1 MAAAAESEFPF
12 GSKLS
17 PQSETAPHRATAPTQ
32 GDTEPQHGSAPE
44 AEFELVRSL
53 RNCLEDLQAAAN
65 LGADSVLVLGA
76 SSSEVMGQRIGTAT
90 SLAIGKL
97 LVAETLAF
105 AEQTG
110 CQVAFQCC
118 EHLNRALVV
127 SRPLMRRRG
136 WREVSAVPVP
146 GAGGAMAAQ
155 AYQLLDQA
163 CLVETVEA
171 DAGIDIGDTLIGMHL
186 RRVAVPVRGRTN
198 RIGQAH
204 VTMARTRPPLIGGER
219 AMYDPVAAA
228 RRLSTLAHG
237 QPATAGP
244 QGSQS
249 QPESGAQ
256 PASPPSD
263 C

>member
-1 MAAAAESEFPF
+1 MASESEFSSE
-12 GSKLS
+12 SKLS
-17 PQSETAPHRATAPTQ
+17 SGSEL
-32 GDTEPQHGSAPE
+32 DFEPPKSE
-44 AEFELVRSL
+44 SESESESKLSSESESEFQLVRSL
-53 RNCLEDLQAAAN
+53 RSCLKDLQTAAN

-90 SLAIGKL
+90 SLAIGRI

-105 AEQTG
+105 AEQIG

-127 SRPLMRRRG
+127 TRPLMRQRG

-146 GAGGAMAAQ
+146 GAGGALAAQ
-155 AYQLLDQA
+155 AYQLLEQA

-198 RIGQAH
+198 RIGHAH

-219 AMYDPVAAA
+219 AIYDLAEAV
-228 RRLSTLAHG
+228 RRLSSLEHG
-237 QPATAGP
+237 QDPVRV
-244 QGSQS
+244 
-249 QPESGAQ
+249 
-256 PASPPSD
+256 
-263 C
+263 